1 MAKPLAL
8 VLVISSLLIPINAS
22 AQSADA
28 RFSGMWSDPPDTP
41 EGLFCFF
48 NCSDYGL
55 EVLGRL
61 LDDPANDDRS
71 YGELTGEANREANQA
86 LVEPILTDAAVA
98 AGRISGA
105 QDPGFLNCEPWGF
118 AKQIFGPHQ
127 NEITINDDH
136 IVMHYAEWDAYR
148 TIYTDG
154 REAPVAHEPS
164 LLGFSTGRFE
174 GDILVVNT
182 THVIAGILQNRHHS
196 DQLTAEE
203 RYTVS
208 DDGQI
213 LTLYVSFQDPWA
225 LKSPLTL
232 KKIWQLSPDE
242 EIYAYEDCMIPTD
255 FIDSQGDER

>member
-1 MAKPLAL
+1 MDKLFAIFLA
-8 VLVISSLLIPINAS
+8 ISSLLIPINAS

-28 RFSGMWSDPPDTP
+28 SFSGMWSDPPDTP

-55 EVLGRL
+55 EVLGGL

-71 YGELTGEANREANQA
+71 YGELTGEANRLAYQA
-86 LVEPILTDAAVA
+86 LIEPILTDAAVA

-105 QDPGFLNCEPWGF
+105 EDPGFLNCDPWGF

-154 REAPVAHEPS
+154 REAPANLQPS
-164 LLGFSTGRFE
+164 LLGFSTGRVE
-174 GDILVVNT
+174 GDTLIVNT
-182 THVIAGILQNRHHS
+182 THVAAGILANRHHS
-196 DQLTAEE
+196 DQLIAEE
-203 RYTVS
+203 RYSVS

-225 LKSPLTL
+225 LNAPLTL
-232 KKIWQLSPDE
+232 KKIWKFSPNE
-242 EIYAYEDCMIPTD
+242 EIYAYDECMIPTD
-255 FIDSQGDER
+255 FIESQGDQR